1 MTYLRT
7 DDPSSQRP
15 KISPGRLREIQEE
28 AERLQWLLA
37 SLLVLPGVLDNEVG
51 KAFAQFLGTVLER
64 SRDATD
70 ITLAYGRWF
79 RALMTTGQ
87 SWGDYLLD
95 RLVTVDAVLA
105 PVLKGKTI
113 EQLPKA
119 TIAAIDHDLR
129 AFQQLWQFEPAL
141 ACQWAQE
148 LAGGAIELVAWSGPS
163 ADSEM
168 ELDSLDA
175 SDPLD
180 VSDQLDKPDH
190 KPDQLTAPDPDQLD
204 KPDQSDASDQSNESD
219 QSDVS
224 DQSAVTE
231 PETKPET
238 KPNPKAAL
246 RAQLRNLD
254 DWATATPALVRYL
267 AAADR
272 GQFSES
278 RAFRWRSGQL
288 VPVTHPDPIDL
299 PDLAGYDGPK
309 AQLIQ
314 NTEFL
319 LAGHRA
325 LNVLLYGARGTGK
338 SSLVKALL
346 SAYGDRG
353 LRLVEVAKQE
363 LDHLPEIVD
372 LLRSAP
378 QKFILFVD
386 DLSFEEDDEAFK
398 ALKVCL
404 EGGITERPKNVVVYA
419 TSNRRHLVREYF
431 ADRPRPSDADE
442 VQSWDTVQEKLS
454 FADRFGLTLTFEA
467 ADQDTY
473 LEIVNHLADLANLGI
488 DRAELRFRA
497 LQWAT
502 RHNGRSGRTA
512 RQFIDF
518 LTAEQALAAKAA
530 PSTETSEA
538 SETSEA

>member
-79 RALMTTGQ
+79 RALMTAGQ

-95 RLVTVDAVLA
+95 RLVTVDTVLA

-113 EQLPKA
+113 EQLPSA

-148 LAGGAIELVAWSGPS
+148 LAGGAIELVAWSGPG
-163 ADSEM
+163 ADSETKS
-168 ELDSLDA
+168 DS
-175 SDPLD
+175 SDSSD
-180 VSDQLDKPDH
+180 SSDQ
-190 KPDQLTAPDPDQLD
+190 AAPDQLD
-204 KPDQSDASDQSNESD
+204 TPDLVNQQDQQDQSDASDQ
-219 QSDVS
+219 Q
-224 DQSAVTE
+224 
-231 PETKPET
+231 ET

-372 LLRSAP
+372 LLRSAS

-518 LTAEQALAAKAA
+518 LTAEQALAAKAT
-530 PSTETSEA
+530 PSTEAAEA
-538 SETSEA
+538 